1 MGFTEKTHAYLS
13 AKYYRYLTGL
23 FGDRGLQAFIHA
35 TRHYA
40 MQRGQRMAQRAIRD
54 GRALTQETYNQYG
67 EWLPTDEITSLGQQ
81 NKKRCENDAMYVQQ
95 CPWKAMFDEMNA
107 GECRDVYCSVL
118 DSAIS
123 RGFNPDLGY
132 HVDVAPADGSICI
145 HRLDSGDISA
155 GSGGLKRTEYARS
168 FEYHC
173 AHLYWAYA
181 EVSRA
186 IFGAEGEEVCRS
198 VLADFAR
205 DYGQPMADAL
215 KQYERVNFNVCE

>member
-81 NKKRCENDAMYVQQ
+81 NKKRCENDAMYMQQ

-107 GECRDVYCSVL
+107 GECRDVYCSRQRHL
-118 DSAIS
+118 ARLQPRSGLPCRCGAS
-123 RGFNPDLGY
+123 RRQHL
-132 HVDVAPADGSICI
+132 HTPARQRRHQRRQRRPQKNGV
-145 HRLDSGDISA
+145 RQEL
-155 GSGGLKRTEYARS
+155 
-168 FEYHC
+168 
-173 AHLYWAYA
+173 
-181 EVSRA
+181 
-186 IFGAEGEEVCRS
+186 
-198 VLADFAR
+198 
-205 DYGQPMADAL
+205 
-215 KQYERVNFNVCE
+215 